1 MGEQAAAVDL
11 LDAAHRRDDRLVG
24 RREDTALAAVLPAS
38 LAVLVPVL
46 ALVRLLL
53 GGAVRAQERV
63 GRNDVLD
70 VGPMLWI
77 ERPVVRDR
85 GRHFLVIPP
94 RPVAERDLVGRVP
107 DRARGR
113 VVEEEPV
120 ERAAVLTGLEFARG
134 SQPTL
139 TIRKP
144 CLGTFSWKEKFAD
157 AWPAFHLK
165 FTNPSVSVLS
175 PAVSPVA
182 PAGCTQVCDAEVVS
196 VPLKLQPDG
205 SSVNWPSPFASTFFV
220 IVTDERHISRAIEA
234 SFAASAP
241 KSWTKMTSAS
251 ATLSPVATFVPV
263 IFFRRSCEPELFSAL
278 PTPTP
283 KILIR
288 SFLIE
293 LASGIATFSA
303 VAFDVGLVAAP
314 SS

>member
-1 MGEQAAAVDL
+1 MRPRLELLGLADREPFAGDLPDVVLVAVKDRRGRVRRVVVAEVGEQAAAVDL

-113 VVEEEPV
+113 LVEEEPG
-120 ERAAVLTGLEFARG
+120 ERAAVPAGLEFARG
-134 SQPTL
+134 VTTDPDH
-139 TIRKP
+139 P
-144 CLGTFSWKEKFAD
+144 EAVLGTSSWKEKFAD

-165 FTNPSVSVLS
+165 FTIPSASVWS
-175 PAVSPVA
+175 RAVSPVA

-196 VPLKLQPDG
+196 VPLKLHR
-205 SSVNWPSPFASTFFV
+205 
-220 IVTDERHISRAIEA
+220 TD
-234 SFAASAP
+234 
-241 KSWTKMTSAS
+241 
-251 ATLSPVATFVPV
+251 
-263 IFFRRSCEPELFSAL
+263 RRR
-278 PTPTP
+278 TG
-283 KILIR
+283 R
-288 SFLIE
+288 RRRRR
-293 LASGIATFSA
+293 
-303 VAFDVGLVAAP
+303 P